1 MFIKIALLT
10 FLVFTSFTATAGSW
24 ALDCH
29 SGIGRIQFTDSSH
42 ATLAVSSNQ
51 IVISS
56 TAERED
62 RTYRFFYSDTVELG
76 RGGMMLNWDSFSK
89 QKSLA
94 TGTLLEDGGL
104 LFTWKG
110 FYSPVTNDYI
120 WAKDADYVLK
130 NGQKTMKL
138 DRCEKY

>member
-1 MFIKIALLT
+1 
-10 FLVFTSFTATAGSW
+10 
-24 ALDCH
+24 
-29 SGIGRIQFTDSSH
+29 
-42 ATLAVSSNQ
+42 
-51 IVISS
+51 
-56 TAERED
+56 
-62 RTYRFFYSDTVELG
+62 
-76 RGGMMLNWDSFSK
+76 MLNWDSFSK